1 MITDAVTTDEKKSEQ
16 EMPPSLTE
24 AKENGGKEEVEK
36 SNDDIVTSV
45 ENTSAG
51 LSVSVTVSV
60 PVKQTPAAE
69 SPEEMEE
76 DAEKE
81 EEVTAPVVEKKK
93 ASPKKA
99 PPAKRDTPKREPP
112 AKKDSDSAA
121 TKSPAPKREKKADK
135 AEKATEDADD
145 EEKKPAALFDS
156 PLVVQGKRQRHGVD
170 RLTATATPY
179 QAKSAKADIPSGSG
193 TKLADIEYISALI
206 SRTKPDE
213 LKHLHRLLFG
223 RPGTSHEVRKNIRAF
238 NGFSFGSGSAEYEK
252 KKGAMEKMTKS
263 DLVSVATLLGT
274 EKSKEKSEV
283 ATKILEFLLKP
294 ADTGRSAPGK
304 KTKSRKS
311 GTKRKQTPKAKKE
324 KKEKKAKKGS
334 SSEEVKTAG
343 SSDSEESSGDEEE
356 EEKEDGDEEEEE
368 KPEEEEEVEEPP
380 AKKSKAAKAS
390 PKKAPPPS
398 PKKAPASP
406 KKAPASSPKK
416 QSGPT
421 DAELTA
427 AVKELLKDANLEEVT
442 MKEMCKMVYDKYP
455 DLDLTERKDFIKT
468 TVKSIIAASN
478 E

>member
-45 ENTSAG
+45 ENTPAG

-81 EEVTAPVVEKKK
+81 EEVAAPVVEKKK
-93 ASPKKA
+93 ALGR
-99 PPAKRDTPKREPP
+99 RDAPKREPP

-252 KKGAMEKMTKS
+252 KKAAMEKMTKS

-368 KPEEEEEVEEPP
+368 KPEEEEEEVEEPP
-380 AKKSKAAKAS
+380 AKKSKAAKTS

-468 TVKSIIAASN
+468 
-478 E
+478 